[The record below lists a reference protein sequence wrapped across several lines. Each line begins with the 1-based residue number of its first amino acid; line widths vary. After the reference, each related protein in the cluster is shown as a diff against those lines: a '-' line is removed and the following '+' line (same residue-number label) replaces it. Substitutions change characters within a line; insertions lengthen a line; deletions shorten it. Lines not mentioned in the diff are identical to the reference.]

1 MKKVVFASIAV
12 ALILTGCNTFRG
24 IGQDVSG
31 AGHAVSHT
39 ADKAQ
44 QKI

>member
-24 IGQDVSG
+24 LGQDVSG
-31 AGHAVSHT
+31 AGHAVSNT
-39 ADKAQ
+39 AEKTQ
-44 QKI
+44 QKM

>member
-24 IGQDVSG
+24 FGQDVSG
-31 AGHAVSHT
+31 AGHAVSNT
-39 ADKAQ
+39 ATKAQ